1 MSSRRVVAG
10 IDSSTQSTKVLR
22 VDADTGEILS
32 ATSAPHPDGTA
43 VDPEHW
49 WAALTSQGALDD
61 VAALAVGGQQHG
73 MVALDAD
80 GQPVYDALLWNDVR
94 SAPQARR
101 LREALGAEVWAREVG
116 VVPVASFTLTKLAWL
131 AEEHPGLAAR
141 VDRVLL
147 PHDWLTWRL
156 LGRPDQASTDRSDA
170 SGTAY
175 WSVTEGRYREDL
187 LSDALGH
194 LPRLPVVLGPADV
207 AGTTPSGA
215 TVAAGCGDNA
225 GAALGLGLR
234 EGDVA
239 VSIGTSGTVFASTPD
254 PVIDPSGTIAGF
266 ADATGRY
273 LPLAATINAARIL
286 STTAGL
292 LGVDL
297 AELDRLAHTGA
308 PDAGGLTLVPYF
320 DGERTPNLPDATG
333 SLLGMTRA
341 NLTPENLARA
351 AVLGLLCSLGAAL
364 DELERHHVAAER
376 LVLIGGGSAS
386 TAVQQAAADLF
397 GTEVVIPAPAE
408 YVALG
413 AARQAAWAESGDA
426 DPPAWPVALAAT
438 REPARAAWADDV
450 RGRFAEARN
459 TLHGAG
465 HGPGPASPLAV
476 KQARGSQSH

>member
-1 MSSRRVVAG
+1 MASRRVVAG

-22 VDADTGEILS
+22 VDADTGEVLG

-49 WAALTSQGALDD
+49 WRALSSQTHDLGDLDD
-61 VAALAVGGQQHG
+61 VQALAVGGQQHG
-73 MVALDAD
+73 MVALDAA
-80 GQPVYDALLWNDVR
+80 GEPVYDALLWNDVR
-94 SAPQARR
+94 SAGQAQR
-101 LREALGAEVWAREVG
+101 LRDQWGAETWAREVG

-131 AEEHPGLAAR
+131 AEEHPELAAR

-156 LGRPDQASTDRSDA
+156 LGRPDEAVTDRSDA

-187 LSDALGH
+187 VSAALGH
-194 LPRLPVVLGPADV
+194 LPRLPTVLGPADQ
-207 AGTTPSGA
+207 AGTTAAGA
-215 TVAAGCGDNA
+215 IVGAGCGDNA

-234 EGDVA
+234 PGDVA
-239 VSIGTSGTVFASTPD
+239 ISIGTSGTVFASTPE
-254 PVIDPSGTIAGF
+254 PVVDPSGTIAGF
-266 ADATGRY
+266 ADATGGY

-297 AELDRLAHTGA
+297 GRFDQLAQSGA
-308 PDAGGLTLVPYF
+308 PDAGGLTLIPYL

-333 SLLGMTRA
+333 TMLGLTRA

-351 AVLGLLCSLGAAL
+351 AVLGLLCSLGSAL
-364 DELERHHVAAER
+364 EELGRHGVAARR

-397 GTEVVIPAPAE
+397 GAEVVIPAPAE

-413 AARQAAWAESGDA
+413 AARQAAWAASTDSA
-426 DPPAWPVALAAT
+426 PPDWPVTVAAT
-438 REPARAAWADDV
+438 REPDQAGWADEV
-450 RGRFAEARN
+450 RGRFAAARS
-459 TLHGAG
+459 TMHG
-465 HGPGPASPLAV
+465 V
-476 KQARGSQSH
+476 